1 MKKLLILFL
10 ILPVFGRMQLP
21 ADQKALTLADF
32 SSISHKIVYE
42 SFRNGSYDLYITSA
56 DASWRR
62 QLTDTKN
69 MHEMYPK
76 VSPDGKL
83 IAFSVD
89 TGEGRARRRDLYL
102 MKIDGSGRKLLSR
115 DSREHCW
122 SPDGRYIA
130 FVKSE
135 SARRFSGESWAT
147 KGLFFYDMQSGQVT
161 EHANKK
167 LEHLYNLCWSPGGKY
182 ITATVLG
189 GMGFRHTDIA
199 IEAWGSKYF
208 QLGIVG
214 CRPEFSPDGKK
225 IGWGQSDRDFR
236 IAKIDFSRR
245 PPVSQKD
252 IVGII
257 QVTKGYEVYHLDW
270 SPDGRYIAFSC
281 GPDGEQ
287 AVGGMAPGWNI
298 CILELST
305 GRWLN
310 ITWDGNHN
318 KEPDW
323 VPLN

>member
-1 MKKLLILFL
+1 MKKIL
-10 ILPVFGRMQLP
+10 ILPLMLTLFSTTQLP
-21 ADQKALTLADF
+21 AGENALTLSDF
-32 SSISHKIVYE
+32 SSISYRIVYE
-42 SFRNGSYDLYITSA
+42 SYRDGSYDLHITSA
-56 DASWRR
+56 DASWRK
-62 QLTDTKN
+62 QLTRTKDR
-69 MHEMYPK
+69 HEMYPK
-76 VSPDGKL
+76 VSPDGRL

-89 TGEGRARRRDLYL
+89 SGEGRERKRDLYL
-102 MKIDGSGRKLLSR
+102 MNIDGSGQRLISR

-135 SARRFSGESWAT
+135 SARRFSGESWST
-147 KGLFFYDMQSGQVT
+147 KGLFFYDMQTGSVR
-161 EHANKK
+161 EHANDK
-167 LEHLYNLCWSPGGKY
+167 LEHMYNLCWSPDGKY

-199 IEAWGSKYF
+199 IEVEGTKYF

-225 IGWGQSDRDFR
+225 IGWGQSDREFM
-236 IAKIDFSRR
+236 IARIDFSSR
-245 PPVSQKD
+245 PPVKQKD
-252 IVGII
+252 IVSII
-257 QVTKGYEVYHLDW
+257 NVTKGYEVYHLDW
-270 SPDGRYIAFSC
+270 SPDGKYITFAC

-298 CILELST
+298 CILEIST

-323 VPLN
+323 VP